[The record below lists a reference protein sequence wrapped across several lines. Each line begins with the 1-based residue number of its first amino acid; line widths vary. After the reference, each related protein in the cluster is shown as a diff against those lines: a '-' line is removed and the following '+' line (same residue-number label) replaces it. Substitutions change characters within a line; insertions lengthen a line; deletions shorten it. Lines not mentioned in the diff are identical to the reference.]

1 MKCSLTKK
9 IPVALH
15 NGSSYDCHLLIKES
29 AEEFKN
35 QFTYFG
41 EKTEKYITFTVPIVI
56 RIDKNGEKLQK
67 IYLTYYILLIVQNLW
82 KAHYQILSIIVLK
95 EFIEL
100 INVNTDT
107 MTKNVKLAELNI
119 ATENYCNCF
128 LEYTNFKDD

>member
-56 RIDKNGEKLQK
+56 RIDKNGEK
-67 IYLTYYILLIVQNLW
+67 I
-82 KAHYQILSIIVLK
+82 
-95 EFIEL
+95 
-100 INVNTDT
+100 
-107 MTKNVKLAELNI
+107 TKNISYVLHFIDSTKFMESSLSNI
-119 ATENYCNCF
+119 VNNRSEGIHRIHKCKYGHNDKKCKTCRIKYC
-128 LEYTNFKDD
+128 D